1 MLLKTCGIYDSKNKI
16 KKKRELNSS
25 LISNSVTTH
34 RNVDDP
40 ISIIER
46 AQIKNQSE
54 IQLDPFPSFLM
65 SVAWLF
71 LLKMLENRIF

>member
-1 MLLKTCGIYDSKNKI
+1 MLLETCGIYDSKNKI

-34 RNVDDP
+34 RNVNDSL
-40 ISIIER
+40 SIIER
-46 AQIKNQSE
+46 AQIKNQPE

-71 LLKMLENRIF
+71 LLKNPWE